1 MATISFD
8 RDIIIKSDKACSI
21 LNSVFNK
28 KNEAKIVST
37 SKKIDINK
45 ALNRGKAAL
54 KKYCSHSQQS

>member
-1 MATISFD
+1 MATISFG
-8 RDIIIKSDKACSI
+8 RDIIIKSDKTCSI
-21 LNSVFNK
+21 LTSAFNQ